1 MFHKKERQALSGVLN
16 GSEARS
22 RRAILAKKSFD
33 YAGNPAKNAGQAS
46 ARLRSGLVNI
56 AFQDNTGV
64 LAAQAK

>member
-33 YAGNPAKNAGQAS
+33 YAAQEGTAPLRTSQYSVSGQH
-46 ARLRSGLVNI
+46 RRSGRPGQTNW
-56 AFQDNTGV
+56 TG
-64 LAAQAK
+64 LH